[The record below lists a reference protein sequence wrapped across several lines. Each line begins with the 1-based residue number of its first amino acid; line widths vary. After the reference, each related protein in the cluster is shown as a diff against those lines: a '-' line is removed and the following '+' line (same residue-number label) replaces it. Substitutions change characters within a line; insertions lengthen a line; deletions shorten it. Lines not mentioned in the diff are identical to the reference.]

1 MVILPASRP
10 KRYLNAAEGYLILE
24 MPEQALRELSRITA
38 ADRDSEKYY
47 RLLGQAQQLAT
58 HYQEALDAY
67 QHAYDKDSENLT
79 TLMGMAWCFKRTDQ
93 LSAAISIME
102 EAYQHHADE
111 PVVLYNL
118 SCYFTLTGDKVKAIS
133 WLGRSLRMEP
143 GLIKLIHDE
152 PDFDSLR
159 SDKDFRFVVESA
171 ENKTSQNT

>member
-67 QHAYDKDSENLT
+67 QHAYDKDSEN
-79 TLMGMAWCFKRTDQ
+79 
-93 LSAAISIME
+93 
-102 EAYQHHADE
+102 
-111 PVVLYNL
+111 PVLYE
-118 SCYFTLTGDKVKAIS
+118 C
-133 WLGRSLRMEP
+133 LG
-143 GLIKLIHDE
+143 
-152 PDFDSLR
+152 
-159 SDKDFRFVVESA
+159 
-171 ENKTSQNT
+171 